1 KPDRPRSWAAWAV
14 GVAAILFGVLLCG
27 WVIIKIT
34 HKDGSQTTLKVPP
47 DTEVEIDKDGKVGV
61 KLADGGKKPG
71 KKDDTPKPGP
81 DRGAPKATKGFVTS
95 IDVSRDGKHLLFA
108 ATDGH
113 VHWWDMVAG
122 REALSFKFQDG
133 WAALSPD
140 GTKALTLDGQER
152 FRLW

>member
-1 KPDRPRSWAAWAV
+1 DAPAALARLVHRLLSKDASARPASAAAVAEELARIKPDRPRSWAAWAV
-14 GVAAILFGVLLCG
+14 GVAAVLVGVLLCG

-61 KLADGGKKPG
+61 KLADGGKKPE
-71 KKDDTPKPGP
+71 KKDDTPKPVP

-95 IDVSRDGKHLLFA
+95 LDVSRDGKHLLFA

-113 VHWWDMVAG
+113 VHWWDIV
-122 REALSFKFQDG
+122 
-133 WAALSPD
+133 
-140 GTKALTLDGQER
+140 
-152 FRLW
+152 